1 MTLLISSTFSEKF
14 VGIGVIVSGVSV
26 MGVSGAFITNSRTP
40 FLPNAVLSI
49 AHVTAFE
56 KKLVKSFDA
65 KISLETYYLIT
76 YGSCYEENYK
86 IMREPE
92 IFNLYETLISLL
104 GRVNLSINSVLFDVI
119 EKEYIRCIQ
128 FVIGRGLAESCQNED
143 LDDCDNKASFIAVE
157 AAIILFENALQLDLD
172 NNQIW
177 KCIAHSGDILKKVG
191 SLPVFRQTMYQI

>member
-1 MTLLISSTFSEKF
+1 MMILPLSVQLT
-14 VGIGVIVSGVSV
+14 VGAQGIGVE
-26 MGVSGAFITNSRTP
+26 RTP
-40 FLPNAVLSI
+40 FLPNAVLSS

-56 KKLVKSFDA
+56 
-65 KISLETYYLIT
+65 
-76 YGSCYEENYK
+76 ENCSY
-86 IMREPE
+86 R
-92 IFNLYETLISLL
+92 LL
-104 GRVNLSINSVLFDVI
+104 GHGPSIFEPLLTVNGSIEITAYFAIFDVI

-143 LDDCDNKASFIAVE
+143 LDYCDNKASFIAVE

-191 SLPVFRQTMYQI
+191 SLPMFSDRQCTKFKGHLFHNYWSNPFATMHNTINN

>member
-1 MTLLISSTFSEKF
+1 MINRIRRFHYATHLLVDIDLKCFWSSFRSGFVCRREFHFCPTPYCPVPISYRLLGHGPVIFEPLLTVNGSIEMLIS
-14 VGIGVIVSGVSV
+14 
-26 MGVSGAFITNSRTP
+26 
-40 FLPNAVLSI
+40 
-49 AHVTAFE
+49 
-56 KKLVKSFDA
+56 
-65 KISLETYYLIT
+65 
-76 YGSCYEENYK
+76 
-86 IMREPE
+86 
-92 IFNLYETLISLL
+92 
-104 GRVNLSINSVLFDVI
+104 NSVLFDVI